1 MTATPNTNISLGN
14 DSAEL
19 LTATAVGFISGSGGN
34 DTIQGAIN
42 GVAPGSTLE
51 GGLGDDSIY
60 SRGIGDIALGGPG
73 DDVLRNDS
81 GQASLLGGI
90 GDDTITSEDRQTT
103 VYGGAGDDSLLFSD
117 RENVGYGDAGDD
129 TIIGLGGS
137 DIFAGGDGDDYI
149 KAATTGNNAS
159 ILFGNMGDDT
169 LILSDKAAD
178 SAFGGQDSD
187 YVFAG
192 SGATADGQFL
202 FGNYGDDV
210 IEYLGK
216 GKGVVLDGDRAIDG
230 VGGYF
235 PAEGTDAGA
244 DSFILASS
252 GTDLA
257 EDITIAGGGG
267 DDSISGGV
275 GSAGLLGAG
284 AAIYMG
290 KGDDFFN
297 IVSSGSSLITGDLG
311 NDSGSIVLGGDDTVF
326 GDGAAQGSDAT
337 LGDDEFVLTGSGGNV
352 IFGDTAEG
360 TDGGNDVID
369 VTGLGSGNVVYGGGG
384 NDELASAGGNT
395 LIGGAGNDIYTFGA
409 GDVIPFDSLGVNTY
423 VAGSGASTSDVV
435 TVQPGDSFT
444 GGATFLVTG
453 EAELIKSLTNGGVI
467 ASDEKDL
474 IQITDVDGVTSL
486 KGGDD
491 TFSGVDLATTGVVS
505 GGDGND
511 DITFTGTGIAAG
523 LIDGGSGNDIVSFD
537 NPAATVS
544 ANVAGGVG
552 DDTLEVKGIFA
563 GSFSGGV
570 GNDSLSIGTLGA
582 GASIDMGAGDELV
595 AITNIGT
602 TTEGV
607 ATILGGD
614 GNDTISVGSGAT
626 GTSTDLVIDGGVG
639 DDIIYGKASGGDS
652 ISGGDGDDTLFG
664 GGFGAKSST
673 GTSISESLG
682 DTLTGGAGADVF
694 ILGTTAKVGFLG
706 SIGADQG
713 STYFG
718 QDGWF
723 FNGTN
728 PASPGSGVF
737 NGVFDVDVITDF
749 NPDEGDVIIFN
760 TTDAF
765 DNTNEATFLTG
776 TVGYLSDDLVTTGDY
791 FGSTAGTTTRG
802 ADNDF
807 GIVGSIGNSPIGST
821 TSTFGTGYTNE
832 TATTTV
838 GSSTVTVRV
847 LQSDLAVNGTAF
859 SSDSPSDTGTLT
871 VTGQRLDI
879 LQFSAGG
886 TAAGEIGTTGLFYD
900 SGNGALYF
908 DGRLTAIFA
917 DAPTLTSANFVLD
930 TNYKFE
936 AFGNNSTVNPL
947 DITI

>member
-73 DDVLRNDS
+73 NDVIRNDS
-81 GQASLLGGI
+81 GQASLIGGA
-90 GDDTITSEDRQTT
+90 GDDTIVSEDSQTT
-103 VYGGAGDDSLLFSD
+103 VYGGAGDDSLLFED
-117 RENVGYGDAGDD
+117 ELNIGFGDAGDD
-129 TIIGLGGS
+129 TIIGLAGG
-137 DIFAGGDGDDYI
+137 DIFAGGDGDDYL
-149 KAATTGNNAS
+149 KAATTGNDAS

-311 NDSGSIVLGGDDTVF
+311 NDSGSIVLGGDDTLY

-384 NDELASAGGNT
+384 NDELTSAGGNT

-453 EAELIKSLTNGGVI
+453 EAELIKKLTNGGVI
-467 ASDEKDL
+467 ASDERDL
-474 IQITDVDGVTSL
+474 IEITNVDGITSL
-486 KGGDD
+486 KGGND
-491 TFSGVDLATTGVVS
+491 TFSGVNLAGS
-505 GGDGND
+505 G
-511 DITFTGTGIAAG
+511 AV
-523 LIDGGSGNDIVSFD
+523 DGGSGNDLINFTGTSIAAGKIVGGEGDDSIGFGSS
-537 NPAATVS
+537 ATVFAS
-544 ANVAGGVG
+544 IDGGAGNDSLNVP
-552 DDTLEVKGIFA
+552 GIFA
-563 GSFSGGV
+563 GSFSGGDGV
-570 GNDSLSIGTLGA
+570 DTINIGTIAA
-582 GASIDMGAGDELV
+582 GATVDAGAGDEKISI
-595 AITNIGT
+595 AWTGT
-602 TTEGV
+602 DIGV
-607 ATILGGD
+607 ASIFGGD
-614 GNDTISVGSGAT
+614 GADTITVGSADA
-626 GTSTDLVIDGGVG
+626 GTSVVLNIDGGAG
-639 DDIIYGKASGGDS
+639 KDIIYGKAGGGDS
-652 ISGGDGDDTLFG
+652 ILGGAGDDTLFG
-664 GGFGAKSST
+664 GGL
-673 GTSISESLG
+673 GTSYSGTNASGVLG
-682 DTLTGGAGADVF
+682 DTLVGGDGADVF
-694 ILGTTAKVGFLG
+694 VLGTVGKLG
-706 SIGADQG
+706 YLSGTVGKAG
-713 STYFG
+713 TGNFG
-718 QDGWF
+718 EDGWF
-723 FNGTN
+723 FNGSSAESSTF
-728 PASPGSGVF
+728 GFF
-737 NGVFDVDVITDF
+737 NGAGNVDVITDF
-749 NPDEGDVIIFN
+749 NPDQDKIFI
-760 TTDAF
+760 
-765 DNTNEATFLTG
+765 NTNGGFAGIAGSFSTSSGTYTGAFASGSITYFADDLSISGEYVGSTGTTGAGNTFGLVGSVSTAGLGTFTPKFGTGFVQLTG
-776 TVGYLSDDLVTTGDY
+776 SGVTAYGTRADLLVGGTAFTSG
-791 FGSTAGTTTRG
+791 GAGTTTVT
-802 ADNDF
+802 A
-807 GIVGSIGNSPIGST
+807 
-821 TSTFGTGYTNE
+821 GTQNFF
-832 TATTTV
+832 
-838 GSSTVTVRV
+838 
-847 LQSDLAVNGTAF
+847 AF
-859 SSDSPSDTGTLT
+859 NT
-871 VTGQRLDI
+871 
-879 LQFSAGG
+879 GG
-886 TAAGEIGTTGLFYD
+886 TAAGEIAATGLTYD
-900 SGNGALYF
+900 TGNGALYF
-908 DGRLTAIFA
+908 NARLLAIFENV
-917 DAPTLTSANFVLD
+917 PTLSGANF
-930 TNYKFE
+930 TGFT
-936 AFGNNSTVNPL
+936 FSSSTGGTSIPTEL
-947 DITI
+947 